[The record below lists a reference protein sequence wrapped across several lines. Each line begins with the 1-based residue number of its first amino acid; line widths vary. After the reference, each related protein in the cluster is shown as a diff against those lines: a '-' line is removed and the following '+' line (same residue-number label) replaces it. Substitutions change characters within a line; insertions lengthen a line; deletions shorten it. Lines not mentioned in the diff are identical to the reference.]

1 MPKRSLTQW
10 GARDAGL
17 TRTTGQELKK
27 RDPERYAAIVT
38 ALKEGIGHESLTK
51 VFNTSRETLKAIEK
65 VEKVAATSQDQ
76 ILQRLTR
83 TRDLCVSKYH
93 EALEAGEVKAQ
104 SLPVAVGIFTDKIVQ
119 ISGQPSTVV
128 RHETVTLTPKALNDL
143 KAQCKPKAQVIEAA
157 PPPPRP
163 APRINLQI

>member
-1 MPKRSLTQW
+1 MPARSLTQW
-10 GARDAGL
+10 GARDPGATL
-17 TRTTGQELKK
+17 TTGQELKK
-27 RDPERYAAIVT
+27 KDPERYQAIVK
-38 ALKEGIGHESLTK
+38 ALKEGIGHDSLTR
-51 VFNTSRETLKAIEK
+51 VFNTSRETLKAIETAEK
-65 VEKVAATSQDQ
+65 VEATSQDQ

-128 RHETVTLTPKALNDL
+128 EHRTISLTPKALNQL
-143 KAQCKPKAQVIEAA
+143 KDQCKPSQVIEAEVVDDSGSE
-157 PPPPRP
+157 
-163 APRINLQI
+163 